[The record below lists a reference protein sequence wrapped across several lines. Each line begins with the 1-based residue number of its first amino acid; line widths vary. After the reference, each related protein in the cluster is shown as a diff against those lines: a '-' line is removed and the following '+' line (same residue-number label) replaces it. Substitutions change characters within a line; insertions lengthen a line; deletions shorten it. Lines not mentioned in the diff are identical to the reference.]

1 MAVRD
6 YCRRDPVTVTP
17 DQSVREAAK
26 LMQAHG
32 VGMLVAV
39 DAEGRPVGVLTDRD
53 VTIRLVRRGRNADST
68 PVEEVMNS
76 QVSVVSEGVSLELA
90 LRRMRAD
97 AVRRMPVVDGDG
109 RLVGIVTLDDAL
121 QLISSEIAGVAEAVR
136 AQFPADTSGAH
147 ALAPQTTG
155 G

>member
-17 DQSVREAAK
+17 DQSVREAAQR
-26 LMQAHG
+26 MQAHG
-32 VGMLVAV
+32 VGMLVVV
-39 DAEGRPVGVLTDRD
+39 DAEGRPVGALTDRD
-53 VTIRLVRRGRNADST
+53 VTIRLVRRGRDADTT
-68 PVEEVMNS
+68 PVEAVMNS
-76 QVSVVSEGVSLELA
+76 EVSVVSEAASLEVA

-97 AVRRMPVVDGDG
+97 AVRRMPVVDGEG

-121 QLISSEIAGVAEAVR
+121 QLISSEIAGVAEVVR

-147 ALAPQTTG
+147 ALAPPATG